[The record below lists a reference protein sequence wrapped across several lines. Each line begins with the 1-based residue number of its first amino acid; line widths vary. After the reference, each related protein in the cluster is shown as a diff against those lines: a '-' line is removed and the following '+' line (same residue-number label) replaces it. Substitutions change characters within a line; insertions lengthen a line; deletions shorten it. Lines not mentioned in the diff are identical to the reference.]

1 MYITVC
7 VSFWRLLLGPCL
19 RSSTVQVTYSSSGT
33 YSCVFEAL
41 PLASKMSLLRCDTGA
56 SVTSASCAHST
67 HSRLSV
73 LLTSDGYSTVSS
85 SSRIV
90 VSAGCRGRF
99 LAPQAFLTMSRYS
112 TPSFVKCSC
121 SMLPERTG
129 KQQPP
134 LLWWES
140 MVSKLKWLCPAGAD
154 AGLWL
159 PRLLS
164 G

>member
-19 RSSTVQVTYSSSGT
+19 SSSTVQVSYSSSGT

-56 SVTSASCAHST
+56 SVRSESCALCT
-67 HSRLSV
+67 HSRLIV

-85 SSRIV
+85 SSRIA
-90 VSAGCRGRF
+90 VSAGCSGRF
-99 LAPQAFLTMSRYS
+99 LAPQAFLTMSRNS
-112 TPSFVKCSC
+112 TASFVKCSC

-129 KQQPP
+129 KQQPA
-134 LLWWES
+134 LLWPAS
-140 MVSKLKWLCPAGAD
+140 MVSKLKWFLPAGAD
-154 AGLWL
+154 AGMWL

-164 G
+164 V